1 MRILKHPLVELV
13 FLSLP
18 PLVVT
23 LLQATRLEFPAVNLA
38 GAPYNPWPRRI
49 FNGVLLCVALGLI
62 FWLIMRAGQSGWLSR
77 RSMYAR
83 MALRFLFTGLGLLV
97 MLLLIGLAVLQVFS
111 AWSAMQIVN
120 DLAEPGLEVP
130 VQLGGNLALVEI
142 VIVGA
147 VWSGLFAN
155 WYIRATMQA
164 ERQRLN
170 PSAD

>member
-1 MRILKHPLVELV
+1 MRILKHPLFELV

-23 LLQATRLEFPAVNLA
+23 LLQATRLEFPALDLA
-38 GAPYNPWPRRI
+38 GQPYNPWPRLI
-49 FNGVLLCVALGLI
+49 FTGVLLCVALGLI
-62 FWLIMRAGQSGWLSR
+62 FWLLMRAGQSGWLSR

-83 MALRFLFTGLGLLV
+83 MALRFLLTGLGLL
-97 MLLLIGLAVLQVFS
+97 MLLLVVGLAALRVIS

-120 DLAEPGLEVP
+120 DLAQPGLEGA
-130 VQLGGNLALVEI
+130 VQLGGKLALIEI

-147 VWSGLFAN
+147 VWAGLFAN
-155 WYIRATMQA
+155 WYIRVTMQA

-170 PSAD
+170 PAAD